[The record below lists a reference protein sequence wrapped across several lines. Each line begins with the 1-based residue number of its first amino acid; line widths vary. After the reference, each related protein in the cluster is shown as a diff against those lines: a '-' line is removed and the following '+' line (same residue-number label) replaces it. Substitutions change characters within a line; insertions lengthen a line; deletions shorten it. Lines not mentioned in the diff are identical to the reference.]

1 MKYLGLPEGN
11 ISIKPL
17 KSNQQFEAT
26 LWLRCGVEIFS
37 LVVAPADVLAPE
49 SGDDTTQHVLGIVY
63 RYR

>member
-1 MKYLGLPEGN
+1 M
-11 ISIKPL
+11 KPL

-26 LWLRCGVEIFS
+26 LWLRCAVEIFS

-49 SGDDTTQHVLGIVY
+49 SGDDTTQHVLGNVY